1 MQNGINTIIE
11 AMAAEK
17 AFWLIRNMIRNPEHP
32 RFPFK
37 LSGATA
43 QLFAPA
49 CVHYIAVVPNLPNTI
64 PSGVTDRELI
74 LSIRDGSEVSKRLD
88 SAAAD
93 SSEPSEA
100 RFFFDSKTYAP
111 HKLRL
116 LTEWNLFHPVTA
128 ERSL

>member
-1 MQNGINTIIE
+1 MDVRYAQE
-11 AMAAEK
+11 C
-17 AFWLIRNMIRNPEHP
+17 LR
-32 RFPFK
+32 
-37 LSGATA
+37 SGHWT
-43 QLFAPA
+43 
-49 CVHYIAVVPNLPNTI
+49 AVVPNLPNTT

-74 LSIRDGSEVSKRLD
+74 LSIRDGSAEVSKRLD
-88 SAAAD
+88 SAATD